1 MQAIPPDSYSIK
13 EFKQCPFCGRIW
25 MSVGSYPD
33 GRYSVRCLCGASG
46 PKEDTREKA
55 IKSWNVRDRHLLWN
69 PFRLSIRFPKSS
81 HSVDFRG
88 NLESIDLATV
98 LQMLASKEK
107 TGLLHLSRG
116 HFKSTICLNNGNIIA
131 ASDSNG
137 SRLGQIL
144 YNNGMISGKRLKQ
157 ALSTAKKEDRMVGEV
172 LLSLN
177 FIDEEVLRSVIQ
189 QQVQEAVLELF
200 FWKEGAF
207 EYRDCLLDFDER
219 SMKEINTME
228 IIMESA
234 RRMDEWDEVKQRK
247 LGAPV
252 AAVPTPFKLKSPGS

>member
-1 MQAIPPDSYSIK
+1 MSDMQSDSHPIK

-25 MSVGSYPD
+25 MSVGAYPV
-33 GRYSVRCLCGASG
+33 GRFSVRCLCGAGG

-55 IKSWNVRDRHLLWN
+55 IQSWNLRDQHLFWN
-69 PFRLSIRFPKSS
+69 PFRLSIRFHNASRT
-81 HSVDFRG
+81 VDFRG

-107 TGLLHLSRG
+107 TGILQLSRG
-116 HFKSTICLNNGNIIA
+116 HFKSTICLNHGNIIA

-137 SRLGQIL
+137 LRLGQIL
-144 YNNGMISGKRLKQ
+144 FNNGMISGKRLKQ
-157 ALSTAKKEDRMVGEV
+157 ALTTAKERDKMLGEV
-172 LLSLN
+172 LLSKN
-177 FIDEEVLRSVIQ
+177 FIDESVLRSVIQ

-207 EYRDCLLDFDER
+207 EYRDCMLDFDQR

-234 RRMDEWDEVKQRK
+234 RRMDEWEEIKQRK
-247 LGAPV
+247 TA
-252 AAVPTPFKLKSPGS
+252 AAVVTPKPYGMNAAE

>member
-1 MQAIPPDSYSIK
+1 MPVTQSDSYPIK

-25 MSVGSYPD
+25 MSVGSYLD
-33 GRYSVRCLCGASG
+33 GRFSVRCLCGASG

-55 IKSWNVRDRHLLWN
+55 IKSWNIRDQHLFWN
-69 PFRLSIRFPKSS
+69 PFRLSIKFLNNSRT
-81 HSVDFRG
+81 VDFRG

-107 TGLLHLSRG
+107 TGLLQLSRG

-137 SRLGQIL
+137 LRIGQIL
-144 YNNGMISGKRLKQ
+144 HNNGMISGKRLKQ
-157 ALSTAKKEDRMVGEV
+157 ALATAKQQDKMLGEV
-172 LLSLN
+172 LLSMN
-177 FIDEEVLRSVIQ
+177 FIDEEVLRNVIQ

-200 FWKEGAF
+200 FWKEGSF
-207 EYRDCLLDFDER
+207 EYRDCVLDFDQR

-247 LGAPV
+247 DA
-252 AAVPTPFKLKSPGS
+252 AAVPTPKPYGMNAAK